1 MFKFNRSLILPLFL
15 GRNWTVYKLARL
27 SGVSFNTARRAV
39 DGLPIQAA
47 AVQRIAD
54 ALGVN
59 VMDFLDPPAQKTSP
73 KEE

>member
-1 MFKFNRSLILPLFL
+1 MFQFDRKLILPLFL
-15 GRNWTVYKLARL
+15 RRGMTVHELARM

-59 VMDFLDPPAQKTSP
+59 VMDFLDPPAQK
-73 KEE
+73 